1 VDYRELYQNRSFADS
16 RGRLSLQCFCEHSA
30 LQIKITENKKMTEC
44 YLCPR
49 LCGARREAGEYGFCS
64 QGAQMRV
71 ARASLHMFEE
81 PPISAARG
89 SGTVFFSGCSLRCVF
104 CQNRAISR
112 ADCQN
117 GKTDIGKEVS
127 IDGLC
132 EIFFSLKE
140 QGAHNINLVT
150 PTHFADKIAIA
161 LSRVKDRLAIPVI
174 YNSSGY
180 ERVETLKMLEGLVDI
195 YMPDMKYG
203 SSECAERYSSA
214 PDYVEVAA
222 AAISEMFRQTGEPRF
237 DNDGLLLRGT
247 LVRHLV
253 LPSHRKDSMLALDIL
268 AKAVPP
274 EKVLLSVMS
283 QYTPDFALD
292 CPYENLHRRLTS
304 FEYNSVVDHAASLGF
319 SGFTQ
324 SLSSASSSY
333 TPDF

>member
-1 VDYRELYQNRSFADS
+1 MN
-16 RGRLSLQCFCEHSA
+16 
-30 LQIKITENKKMTEC
+30 EC

-49 LCGARREAGEYGFCS
+49 LCGARRETGELGFCA

-81 PPISAARG
+81 PPISATRG
-89 SGTVFFSGCSLRCVF
+89 SGTVFFAGCSLRCVF

-112 ADCQN
+112 AEEKN
-117 GKTDIGKEVS
+117 MGREVS
-127 IDGLC
+127 IDELC
-132 EIFFSLKE
+132 DIFFSLKE

-161 LSRVKDRLAIPVI
+161 LECVKDKLSIPVI

-180 ERVETLKMLEGLVDI
+180 ERVETLKMLDGLIDI
-195 YMPDMKYG
+195 YMPDFKYG
-203 SSECAERYSSA
+203 SAECAARYSSA
-214 PDYVEVAA
+214 SDYVEVATA
-222 AAISEMFRQTGEPRF
+222 SVAEMFRQTGEPYF
-237 DNDGLLLRGT
+237 DSDGLLLRGT

-253 LPSHRKDSMLALDIL
+253 LPAHRKDSILALNTL

-274 EKVLLSVMS
+274 NKILLSVMS

-292 CPYENLHRRLTS
+292 SPYENLHRRLTS
-304 FEYNSVVDHAASLGF
+304 FEYNSVVDHASSLGF
-319 SGFTQ
+319 NGFAQ
-324 SLSSASSSY
+324 SRSSASTSY

>member
-1 VDYRELYQNRSFADS
+1 M
-16 RGRLSLQCFCEHSA
+16 
-30 LQIKITENKKMTEC
+30 KEC

-81 PPISAARG
+81 PPISATRG

-112 ADCQN
+112 SDCRSDN
-117 GKTDIGKEVS
+117 SEIGREVS
-127 IDGLC
+127 VDELC

-161 LSRVKDRLAIPVI
+161 LARVKDKLLIPVV

-180 ERVETLKMLEGLVDI
+180 ERVETLKMLDGLVDI

-203 SSECAERYSSA
+203 TSECAERYSAA
-214 PDYVEVAA
+214 PDYVEVAV

-237 DNDGLLLRGT
+237 DQDGLLLRGT

-253 LPSHRKDSMLALDIL
+253 LPSHRKDSILALDTL

-274 EKVLLSVMS
+274 DKILLSVMS
-283 QYTPDFALD
+283 QYTPEFSLD
-292 CPYENLHRRLTS
+292 SPYENLHRRVTS

-319 SGFTQ
+319 NGFTQ
-324 SLSSASSSY
+324 SRSSASASY